1 MLGIRKTRWIKRNG
15 LWTRK
20 PRKNNGSKK
29 RKSRPRSASVKFFK
43 QKSAVPSLTAEQ
55 DLTDFASFTAIMR
68 KYAGIRELT
77 PTIVNEFVKK
87 IIVHAPDKSSGHPR
101 QKIELVWNF
110 IEEVNLP
117 GGDQTVERQR
127 KGRTA

>member
-1 MLGIRKTRWIKRNG
+1 M
-15 LWTRK
+15 
-20 PRKNNGSKK
+20 
-29 RKSRPRSASVKFFK
+29 
-43 QKSAVPSLTAEQ
+43 PSLTAEQ

-87 IIVHAPDKSSGHPR
+87 IIVHASDKSSGHPR

-117 GGDQTVERQR
+117 GSDQTVERQR